1 MSFLLG
7 RRAREANVAK
17 ITEIQRQQIIA
28 TYIASRGEISQSVLA
43 KKYDV
48 SRTTISKILNSAKVD
63 KVINEKKAQSAL
75 SMLEYIE
82 SKQSE
87 AQSLM
92 GKILEKAGV
101 KLEADNSLRDL
112 MGALKI
118 LAEVF
123 GKMSEDKNDENEER
137 KVIFEIVGVHNGN
150 KYT

>member
-1 MSFLLG
+1 M
-7 RRAREANVAK
+7 K

-28 TYIASRGEISQSVLA
+28 TYVAGRGEISQAVLA
-43 KKYDV
+43 EKYGV
-48 SRTTISKILNSAKVD
+48 TRTTISKILKSAKVD
-63 KVINEKKAQSAL
+63 EVLKEKKEASAL

-87 AQSLM
+87 VQTLM
-92 GKILEKAGV
+92 SQILAKAGI

-123 GKMSEDKNDENEER
+123 GKTADSKDGEDDTH
-137 KVIFEIVGVHNGN
+137 KVVFEVVGVGN
-150 KYT
+150 VDKQS

>member
-1 MSFLLG
+1 M
-7 RRAREANVAK
+7 AK